1 MRTRARNRRRWQ
13 TQPDVNLN
21 AFLDLVLNIL
31 LFFVFATELA
41 VFDAIEVEVPKA
53 EAAEHQEDKAKT
65 VMVSISGNNEFA
77 IDGEHVVTEG
87 LKDAIKRHVETV
99 AANSIIVRGDQGSDL
114 QSTVSVL
121 DACRGLGLDKV
132 KIQTEMLGG
141 AKP

>member
-53 EAAEHQEDKAKT
+53 ESAEHQEDKAKT

-87 LKDAIKRHVETV
+87 LKDAIKRHIETV
-99 AANSIIVRGDQGSDL
+99 EANSIIVRGDQGSDL

>member
-13 TQPDVNLN
+13 TQPEVNLN

-41 VFDAIEVEVPKA
+41 VFDAIDVQVPKA
-53 EAAEHQEDKAKT
+53 EAAAHEEDKAKT

-77 IDGEHVVTEG
+77 VDGERVRQDG
-87 LKDAIKRHVETV
+87 LKEAIRTHVDRV
-99 AANSIIVRGDQGSDL
+99 QASSIIVRGDQGSDL

-132 KIQTEMLGG
+132 KIQTEMLEG
-141 AKP
+141 ARP

>member
-21 AFLDLVLNIL
+21 AFLDLVLSIL

-41 VFDAIEVEVPKA
+41 VFDAIEVDVPKA
-53 EAAEHQEDKAKT
+53 EASEHQEDKAKT

-77 IDGEHVVTEG
+77 IDGERVVTEG

-99 AANSIIVRGDQGSDL
+99 AANSIIVRGDRGSDL

-132 KIQTEMLGG
+132 KIQTETLGVAG
-141 AKP
+141 R